1 MKGLSNLH
9 TDLIIFLASSP
20 FLLFESFFKEAK
32 NPFNA
37 GKMPSEKF
45 RGCEAYLQFVIMA
58 VEGICTI
65 RINANYPYKPI
76 IKRILEDLRSLIYSQ
91 EYVSNYMK
99 L

>member
-1 MKGLSNLH
+1 ME
-9 TDLIIFLASSP
+9 TIRELIIEHGASI
-20 FLLFESFFKEAK
+20 K
-32 NPFNA
+32 N
-37 GKMPSEKF
+37 
-45 RGCEAYLQFVIMA
+45 

-65 RINANYPYKPI
+65 RINGNYPYKPI